1 MVVSASTLRAARA
14 ARSPLDLSE
23 AERSETGGEL
33 ERFHRH
39 QAALFA
45 LARSNRDEPRTLEQR
60 FAEIVETAARTL
72 EVERVG
78 IWLFSEDRSQ
88 IEARAYFC
96 LSTEEHSRGAT
107 LQAADYPA
115 YFKALET
122 NRLIAAHHA
131 ATDPRT
137 CEFTESYLRPNS
149 ISAMLDSPIVLE
161 GKIVG
166 VICHE
171 HVGVARRWRIDE
183 QVLAASFAD
192 VTALAIADW
201 QREHADYEH
210 HKLERKMHEAQ
221 RLESVGFL
229 TSKIAH
235 DFNNLLLPISGWADL
250 MLLNPGNAENTQ
262 EGAGVIKDA
271 ARRASELVKELLRY
285 AEQGAPELERIS
297 LCESVQQIAA
307 LLRMFVPVIIDLKL
321 DSCGEELP
329 VLGSRIQIQQITLN
343 LVANAAHAIGE
354 NPGTIQ
360 VSWRSVREPLNLPAD
375 LPEESRKALTSGP
388 VALLEVRDDGCGM
401 DEQTRR
407 SVFTPFFTTKG
418 NGHGLGLAAVAG
430 IVEAH
435 RGAITCRSTP
445 GQGTTFSV
453 YLPMAR

>member
-1 MVVSASTLRAARA
+1 MSASTLRAARA
-14 ARSPLDLSE
+14 ATRSPLDLSD
-23 AERSETGGEL
+23 ERESETSSEL

-45 LARSNRDEPRTLEQR
+45 LARSNRDEPRTLDER
-60 FAEIVETAARTL
+60 FDEIVETAARTL

-78 IWLFSEDRSQ
+78 VWLFSEDRTQ
-88 IEARAYFC
+88 IEARSYFR
-96 LSTEEHSRGAT
+96 LSAGELSRGAT

-137 CEFTESYLRPNS
+137 CEFAESYLRPNS

-161 GKIVG
+161 GRIMG

-192 VTALAIADW
+192 VAALAMADW
-201 QREHADYEH
+201 QRERADQEH
-210 HKLERKMHEAQ
+210 RELERKMHEAQ

-250 MLLNPGNAENTQ
+250 LLLNPADEDNIH

-271 ARRASELVKELLRY
+271 ARRASALVKELLRY

-297 LCESVQQIAA
+297 LCESVQQIAS
-307 LLRMFVPVIIDLKL
+307 LLRMLVPVIIDLQL
-321 DSCGEELP
+321 DTCGQDLP
-329 VLGSRIQIQQITLN
+329 VMGSRIQLQQIALN
-343 LVANAAHAIGE
+343 LVANSAHAIGE

-360 VSWRSVREPLNLPAD
+360 VSWRQAGAPLSLPAD
-375 LPEESRKALTSGP
+375 LSEESQKALTSGP

-418 NGHGLGLAAVAG
+418 SGHGLGLAAVAG

-435 RGAITCRSTP
+435 HGAITCRSTP

-453 YLPMAR
+453 YLPMAQ